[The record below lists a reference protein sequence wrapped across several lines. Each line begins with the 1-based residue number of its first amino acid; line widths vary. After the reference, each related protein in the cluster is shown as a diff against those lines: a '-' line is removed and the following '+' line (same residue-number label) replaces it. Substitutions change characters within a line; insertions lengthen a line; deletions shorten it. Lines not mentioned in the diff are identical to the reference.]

1 MNEILIVEDEKV
13 IRDSLTRLL
22 KRNGYT
28 VTAVGSVDEAVKEGL
43 QGFDLI
49 IADIRL
55 PGSEGTAIIARAKT
69 VPVLI
74 MTSYSS
80 VQSAVDA
87 MKLGA
92 IDYIAKPFNHDE
104 MILTVKRILKSQK
117 IEYQNKVLKQEIDRR
132 YPVKELSVENRELT
146 GESEEI
152 LLVKD
157 RISRVA
163 QTDTVVLIL
172 GETGTGKELA
182 ARAVHAQS
190 RRADKPL
197 ISINCAS
204 IPENLIASELFG
216 HEKGAFTGATES
228 SKGLV
233 AAADSGTLFL
243 DEIGELSLEVQAQLL
258 RVLQE
263 GEIRRVGSNKMQYVD
278 IRLVAATHRDL
289 HEMVEQKLFRDD
301 LFYRLNVMEIT
312 MPPLRQRGKDILK
325 LAEKI
330 LRCTSTRF
338 QRAKYTFSDQAKKSL
353 LAYRWPGNVR
363 EMENVIERAIIL
375 SNNQIIESSDLGI
388 QPDSTVHRQTL
399 SAELSLDEYF
409 VEFVKQHQNRLNET
423 ELSAKLGI
431 SRKNLWERR
440 QRLNMPRP

>member
-1 MNEILIVEDEKV
+1 MHEILIVEDEKI

-22 KRNGYT
+22 KRNEYT
-28 VTAVGSVDEAVKEGL
+28 VTAVGSVDEAVEEGL

-55 PGSEGTAIIARAKT
+55 PGTEGTAIIALAQK

-87 MKLGA
+87 MKQGA
-92 IDYIAKPFNHDE
+92 VDYIAKPYNHDE
-104 MILTVKRILKSQK
+104 MVLTVRRILKNQK
-117 IEYQNKVLKQEIDRR
+117 IEYQNKVLKREIDRR
-132 YPVKELSVENRELT
+132 YPVKELT

-157 RISRVA
+157 RIFRVA
-163 QTDTVVLIL
+163 QTDTAVLIL

-190 RRADKPL
+190 VRADKPL

-216 HEKGAFTGATES
+216 HEKGAFTGAIES
-228 SKGLV
+228 SKGLI

-278 IRLVAATHRDL
+278 IRLIAATHRNL
-289 HEMVEQKLFRDD
+289 MNMVEQKLFRDD
-301 LFYRLNVMEIT
+301 LYYRLNVMEIT
-312 MPPLRQRGKDILK
+312 MPPLRLRGKDILT

-338 QRAKYTFSDQAKKSL
+338 QRAKYRFSDGAKKSL
-353 LAYRWPGNVR
+353 LAYHWPGNVR
-363 EMENVIERAIIL
+363 EMENIIERAIIL
-375 SNNQIIESSDLGI
+375 SNNQVIESSDLGI
-388 QPDSTVHRQTL
+388 QADSENFKQSLTT
-399 SAELSLDEYF
+399 ELSMDEYF
-409 VEFVKQHQNRLNET
+409 VEFVKQHQKRLNET
-423 ELSAKLGI
+423 ELSARLGI

-440 QRLNMPRP
+440 QRLGVPRP